1 MTKSSTINAV
11 LLILIIFFVI
21 LLIKLQFKPK
31 KLNTANN
38 NQIFE
43 YMSKFKMLVFNEQG
57 VLSNEI
63 TANYWKFL
71 PNQQYSIIN
80 QPNMIIYKNNK
91 NNEYYYNI
99 TANLANITHE
109 SSTNKINF
117 IKLFDNVMV
126 TKKNTYKTNS
136 WINLKTS
143 YLEFNPNTDLAN
155 TNKDVIITKP
165 GLLMTGTG
173 MKADLKNNN
182 LELNNNVSTQYIS
195 QNK

>member
-1 MTKSSTINAV
+1 MTKSSIINAV
-11 LLILIIFFVI
+11 SLILIIIFVS
-21 LLIKLQFKPK
+21 LLIKLQIKPK
-31 KLNTANN
+31 QLTIYNN

-57 VLSNEI
+57 ILSNEI
-63 TANYWKFL
+63 TANYWKFS
-71 PNQQYSIIN
+71 PNQQYSIIK
-80 QPNMIIYKNNK
+80 QPNMTIYKNNK

-99 TANLANITHE
+99 TANLANIVHE

-117 IKLFDNVMV
+117 IKLFDNVAV
-126 TKKNTYKTNS
+126 TKKNIHKTNS